1 MTRLIRLGPIR
12 CGSTNIS
19 QLRNHS
25 TTSRPFQNS
34 SAESAGG
41 NVIEHRAQ
49 TKCCCGCHPAPISF
63 RCARNWSFQTP
74 IATPLSST
82 ILQKSNIELSCAA
95 DSPARSEPKR
105 RHLYEPED
113 RLRRQLQR
121 FVMSFPLGFR
131 SPSRFTL
138 ALLVRS
144 LGTAYHDRDILSQ
157 FQAAAAFPY
166 SYCGPPCR
174 L

>member
-41 NVIEHRAQ
+41 NVIEHRAH
-49 TKCCCGCHPAPISF
+49 TKSCCGSHPAPISF
-63 RCARNWSFQTP
+63 RCARKWYFQTP

-82 ILQKSNIELSCAA
+82 ILQKSNIELSCPAESPTAEPSDRSAA
-95 DSPARSEPKR
+95 GPNSAITHFRG
-105 RHLYEPED
+105 
-113 RLRRQLQR
+113 QLQR
-121 FVMSFPLGFR
+121 FVSFPTFDGGVD
-131 SPSRFTL
+131 SHC
-138 ALLVRS
+138 ALS
-144 LGTAYHDRDILSQ
+144 EPK
-157 FQAAAAFPY
+157 AA
-166 SYCGPPCR
+166 
-174 L
+174 